1 MKMRSDS
8 DRFGSGRSV
17 AAAEAVKYYDDACV
31 LQMPEMIFERGSVTA
46 LIGANGSGK
55 STYARILAGIVR
67 PDKPMA
73 AMRNGGTEAGHIS
86 GTDVSGQTG
95 TTAMKRRSA
104 KKRHAP
110 VLQFADETAS
120 GDEEAVRVGYL
131 PQKPYAFR
139 ISVEKNLLLSSK
151 ERERADELI
160 RSLQLEQLRSRRAD
174 KLSGGESARMALGR
188 LLMRDYDLLI
198 LDEPTASMDVEMIL
212 SVEQV
217 INEYRKHVGCPVLL
231 ITHSLQQA
239 KRIADRVLF
248 IHHGQLIEEGLTD
261 QVLQNPESRMLKRFL
276 QLA

>member
-1 MKMRSDS
+1 MRMRSDS
-8 DRFGSGRSV
+8 DAFRSGRSV
-17 AAAEAVKYYDDACV
+17 AAAEAVKYFDGACV
-31 LQMPEMIFERGSVTA
+31 LQMPEMIFERGDVTA

-67 PDKPMA
+67 PDNPLA
-73 AMRNGGTEAGHIS
+73 DMRNDGTEAGSTS

-95 TTAMKRRSA
+95 TSA
-104 KKRHAP
+104 KAGRTAIKRHVP

-120 GDEEAVRVGYL
+120 GDGKTVRVGYL
-131 PQKPYAFR
+131 PQRPYAFR

-151 ERERADELI
+151 EPERADELI

-217 INEYRKHVGCPVLL
+217 INEYRKRVGCPVLL

-248 IHHGQLIEEGLTD
+248 IHRGQLIEEGHTD
-261 QVLQNPESRMLKRFL
+261 QVLQNPESGMLKRFL